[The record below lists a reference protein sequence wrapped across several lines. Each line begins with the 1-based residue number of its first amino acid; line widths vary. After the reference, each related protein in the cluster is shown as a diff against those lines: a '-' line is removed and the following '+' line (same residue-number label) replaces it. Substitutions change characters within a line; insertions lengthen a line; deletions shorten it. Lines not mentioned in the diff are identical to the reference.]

1 MQLPRPRQAE
11 VPACQARSSQLTN
24 CHSSPVRVMKKRTQ
38 TNHPA
43 LSEKQIGAFLRTL
56 DGSGRINE
64 ETRIAM
70 LLVLLTACRKAEVIE
85 GQWDEVNLEGAQ
97 WEIPAE
103 RMKAKRAHWIP
114 LSTQAVALLT
124 RLRELVPANREHLFP
139 NRVDPRRPMAN
150 RSLNALMERLGFSG
164 EGTPHGMRA
173 SFSTHFNSLGGNI
186 DVIEHCLAHVPA
198 NAVRAA
204 YNRHAYQDER
214 RAMLQQWADHL
225 DRLREERA
233 SSEDESIVPVV
244 TVKKAPKPKMTA
256 GISASVRSVPPVRQP
271 SVMLEPVV

>member
-1 MQLPRPRQAE
+1 M
-11 VPACQARSSQLTN
+11 
-24 CHSSPVRVMKKRTQ
+24 
-38 TNHPA
+38 
-43 LSEKQIGAFLRTL
+43 
-56 DGSGRINE
+56 
-64 ETRIAM
+64 
-70 LLVLLTACRKAEVIE
+70 
-85 GQWDEVNLEGAQ
+85 NLERAQ